1 MATAFPGFPK
11 ATLTF
16 FRQLKRNNNRDWF
29 NENKAAFET
38 AVKAPTKA
46 FVEAINAKLAG
57 FAPAYITEP
66 KKAIYRIYRDTRFSS
81 DKTPYKI
88 HTGALF
94 RRSDLPKHEAAAFYV
109 GVSPDGVEFAGG
121 VYMPGPDQLRLL
133 REHLAGHHERLEK
146 LLKNG
151 KLRKMAGELKGTELQ
166 RPPKGYPADH
176 PAVDLLRRKQWYFFQ
191 TLDADLATKP
201 ALVPTIAE
209 AFAAMTPVVEFFNEP
224 FAKRK
229 HLEL

>member
-11 ATLTF
+11 ATLAF

-29 NENKAAFET
+29 NENKVTYQT
-38 AVKAPTKA
+38 AVKAPTEA
-46 FVEAINAKLAG
+46 FVEALNAKLAG

-94 RRSDLPKHEAAAFYV
+94 RRADLPKHEAAAFYV
-109 GVSPDGVEFAGG
+109 GVSPDEVEFAGG
-121 VYMPGPDQLRLL
+121 VYMPGPDQLRAI
-133 REHLAGHHERLEK
+133 REHLAQHHERLEK
-146 LLKNG
+146 LLKSA
-151 KLRKMAGELKGTELQ
+151 KLRKLAAELKGSELQ
-166 RPPKGYPADH
+166 RPPKGYSADD
-176 PAVDLLRRKQWYFFQ
+176 PAVDWLRRKQWYLYK
-191 TLDADLATKP
+191 TLEANQATQP
-201 ALVPTIAE
+201 TLLPTIAE
-209 AFAAMTPVVEFFNEP
+209 AFAAMAPVVEFFNEP

-229 HLEL
+229 HLNL